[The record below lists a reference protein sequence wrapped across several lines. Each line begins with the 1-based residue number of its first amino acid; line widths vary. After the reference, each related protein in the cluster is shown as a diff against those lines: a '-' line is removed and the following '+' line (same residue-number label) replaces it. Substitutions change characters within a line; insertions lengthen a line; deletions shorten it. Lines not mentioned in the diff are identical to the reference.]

1 MFMFQAQA
9 LGLHVVRLNIT
20 NSSLLESFQSSVSGG
35 LSSIGLST
43 SPAKQKDADCFG
55 LSTVQRYI
63 GWMMMIAASIL
74 FLMISFFTLPMV
86 VIMPA
91 KFAMSFSFGRSFL
104 SLHLYLFITSS
115 LIQ

>member
-1 MFMFQAQA
+1 MR
-9 LGLHVVRLNIT
+9 LHIPTPNY
-20 NSSLLESFQSSVSGG
+20 SLLESFQSGVSGG

-63 GWMMMIAASIL
+63 GWMMMLAASLL
-74 FLMISFFTLPMV
+74 FFMISFFTLPMV

-91 KFAMSFSFGRSFL
+91 KFAMSFTFGRSFL
-104 SLHLYLFITSS
+104 SLSLHMYLVTS
-115 LIQ
+115 I